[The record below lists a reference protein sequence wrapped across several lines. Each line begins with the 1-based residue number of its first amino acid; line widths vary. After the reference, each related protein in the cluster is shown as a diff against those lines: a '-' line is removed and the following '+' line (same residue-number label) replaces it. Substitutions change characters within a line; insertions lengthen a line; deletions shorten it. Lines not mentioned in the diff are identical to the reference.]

1 MNDKFYNNKFTISSP
16 FKTSFFVS
24 SPVFKKDNTDVY
36 MGDWKS
42 CATKIKKYELE
53 KDEVYSGNLFIGKKY
68 KSINFEKIFQ
78 YDISDNVIYINR
90 FTQTPYPHEC
100 NIVYDLIYCNSF
112 VFWILSQDN
121 NKLYNAC
128 RVHRIKLRK
137 INGGFYE

>member
-1 MNDKFYNNKFTISSP
+1 MNNKFYNNKFTISTP
-16 FKTSFFVS
+16 YKTKNLFGKENV
-24 SPVFKKDNTDVY
+24 DVY
-36 MGDWKS
+36 IGDWKS

-78 YDISDNVIYINR
+78 YDISDRVIYINR

-100 NIVYDLIYCNSF
+100 NIVHDLIYCNSF
-112 VFWILSQDN
+112 VFWILSQNN

-128 RVHRIKLRK
+128 RVHRVKLRK